1 MGYRSE
7 VIFAVT
13 PAAAPAFMALLA
25 KYPEVKDMCHEA
37 DEFYSGYQEEGDW
50 FMMWS
55 GIKWYDGYPN
65 VDTIESF
72 IDALESDDLSEYGE
86 EKPPVRSKKLMED
99 GKEKIIYE
107 YWEEHFK
114 FVRLGEDDGDNV
126 HRGHAYDDIY
136 ISRSLSY

>member
-72 IDALESDDLSEYGE
+72 IDPCALEEAHGRWQREDHLRILGGAFQ
-86 EKPPVRSKKLMED
+86 VRTP
-99 GKEKIIYE
+99 G
-107 YWEEHFK
+107 
-114 FVRLGEDDGDNV
+114 R
-126 HRGHAYDDIY
+126 R
-136 ISRSLSY
+136 